1 MRREQHSCKELPGRG
16 EGDGSSGT
24 SFPQLEREMTSWHVQ
39 PVTTA
44 SLMHLP
50 PLAPSV
56 RSLFESPPG
65 HSVCPYPLCGAT
77 GLHIL
82 VLCEELG
89 TIQSSAEDKG
99 CTSASSAPAP
109 AIRGASRPGP
119 VWVLTSEE
127 RLRDINPPLLT
138 STEEPEKSGAKTQ
151 LRR

>member
-1 MRREQHSCKELPGRG
+1 
-16 EGDGSSGT
+16 
-24 SFPQLEREMTSWHVQ
+24 MTSWHVQ

-127 RLRDINPPLLT
+127 YILLFRLAEGQFGLT
-138 STEEPEKSGAKTQ
+138 DSTARQ
-151 LRR
+151 VW